1 MTRYPAICGRKKEKK
16 EKGKIRRKVRSIEKA
31 DEEEWKYTMK
41 KKFDKEI
48 ELDREKV
55 RKMVLQNFHRWLK
68 VFEKVESERMP
79 VRKPWDHAINLRK
92 ILYRRKGGCI

>member
-16 EKGKIRRKVRSIEKA
+16 EKGKIRR
-31 DEEEWKYTMK
+31 
-41 KKFDKEI
+41 
-48 ELDREKV
+48 KV